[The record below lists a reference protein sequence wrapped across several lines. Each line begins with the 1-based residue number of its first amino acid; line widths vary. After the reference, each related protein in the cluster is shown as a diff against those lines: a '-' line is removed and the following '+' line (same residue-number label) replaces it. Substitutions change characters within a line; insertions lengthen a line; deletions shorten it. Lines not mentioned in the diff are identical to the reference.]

1 MQNRAWLVLVRMV
14 LIIHRA
20 GLLKVVMAMEG
31 SFCKVNE
38 LAEGMVLVCRIRLL
52 TAL

>member
-14 LIIHRA
+14 LIIYRA
-20 GLLKVVMAMEG
+20 GLLKVVMAMG